1 MVNVSHIGTGVSTC
15 LWAQDLNL
23 VEGEGEGGKAVN
35 REGELTARKDG
46 DEQSVIFLKRPYI
59 PFARHHLDTFWPVI
73 FEATPNCRTGSP
85 WKRVECRRTTLRPDD
100 VVLFWCGKN
109 ER

>member
-59 PFARHHLDTFWPVI
+59 RMSMKKNQPSLV
-73 FEATPNCRTGSP
+73 
-85 WKRVECRRTTLRPDD
+85 TTLIPFGLSYSKLRPTAVPEAHGSEWN
-100 VVLFWCGKN
+100 VV
-109 ER
+109 EQP